1 MSLRYLLILSLFLS
15 PLAVAKG
22 PKNDHKPVDEK
33 GKSTMHRQQH
43 IAGETTPLP
52 YGLEKKLARGEPLP
66 PGWQR
71 KLKVGDTLDARII
84 QRSSVIERSKSGNS
98 VTIEADGGRL
108 RIDKLSGE
116 VLAIL
121 N

>member
-1 MSLRYLLILSLFLS
+1 M
-15 PLAVAKG
+15 
-22 PKNDHKPVDEK
+22 EQK
-33 GKSTMHRQQH
+33 GKSALHRQQH
-43 IAGETTPLP
+43 IPGETTPLP

-84 QRSSVIERSKSGNS
+84 QRSTVVERNKAANS

-108 RIDKLSGE
+108 RINKLSGE